1 MGLFS
6 NKTTFKAIE
15 IEQPTDNYKSFS
27 TPFQKLPTGNLSL
40 PFVYDRYETR
50 GYIPFGSDN
59 LYPQYLNQTYFS
71 SPLHGAIV
79 DFKTNASVGGGYK
92 IDQSKLS
99 AKERVALYSFEKRL
113 VLDKFIKTLTRE
125 YIVHNRSYFL
135 ITLKDGETKSVK
147 HVDATKVRTNKDK
160 TLYTIAQ
167 DWTQYLQTKT
177 YKPYDKTCKNG
188 TYIVCFEEQ
197 SLGQDIYPLPQ
208 YTSALNYAYL
218 SGDMSYLAKSNI
230 QNSVFPSF
238 AIKFPKKP
246 QNNEELAQLQETV
259 NKMKGAENA
268 GKAVAFF
275 ANNKDQLPE
284 LEAIP
289 TNQNDSLFKEAS
301 DLVTEQICFAHTIDP
316 ILLGVRTTGSLGNG
330 SDIKQAYIIFEK
342 NVIIPIRERIADII
356 NKLLKISGI
365 EAEIE
370 IVNYQIINETIVEV
384 EEEGSA
390 TMDALNSMSPLVA
403 TKVLES
409 MSQNEIRSLAGL
421 KPKEGGDLTKAEQ
434 EAITNQPTQPQPSQP
449 QESQMNDALKGLTA
463 KDNMDII
470 RIVRDYNKG
479 KLTETLART
488 RLMAYGF
495 DNETITQILSE

>member
-6 NKTTFKAIE
+6 NKTFKAVE
-15 IEQPTDNYKSFS
+15 IEQSTDNYKTFS
-27 TPFQKLPTGNLSL
+27 TPFQKLPIGNLSL

-50 GYIPFGSDN
+50 GYVPFGSDN
-59 LYPQYLNQTYFS
+59 LYPQYLNQMYFS
-71 SPLHGAIV
+71 SPLHGAII
-79 DFKTNASVGGGYK
+79 DFKVNASVGGGYDV
-92 IDQSKLS
+92 DQSDMS
-99 AKERVALYSFEKRL
+99 AKERVAWYGFEKRMSL
-113 VLDKFIKTLTRE
+113 KKFLKALTRE
-125 YIVHNRSYFL
+125 YIVHNRSYFY
-135 ITLKDGETKSVK
+135 ITLKDGEVK
-147 HVDATKVRTNKDK
+147 KIEHVDAAKVRVNKDK
-160 TLYTIAQ
+160 TVYTIAQ
-167 DWTQYLQTKT
+167 DWTQYLQTKQ

-188 TYIVCFEEQ
+188 TYILAFEEK
-197 SLGQDIYPLPQ
+197 SLGQDVYPLPQ

-246 QNNEELAQLQETV
+246 QSNEELTQLQDTV

-289 TNQNDSLFKEAS
+289 TNQNDNLFREAS
-301 DLVTEQICFAHTIDP
+301 ELVTEQICFAHTIDP

-342 NVIIPIRERIADII
+342 NVIIPLRERITDIVET
-356 NKLLKISGI
+356 LMRLSGI
-365 EAEIE
+365 EANLE
-370 IVNYQIINETIVEV
+370 IVNYQIINETIAEV
-384 EEEGSA
+384 EEDEVVTALSA
-390 TMDALNSMSPLVA
+390 LPDSLQA
-403 TKVLES
+403 KVLES
-409 MSQNEIRSLAGL
+409 MTQDEIRALANL
-421 KPKEGGDLTKAEQ
+421 KPIGNEE
-434 EAITNQPTQPQPSQP
+434 TQMSKVSSTP
-449 QESQMNDALKGLTA
+449 NDALKGLTA

-495 DNETITQILSE
+495 DTETITQILSE

>member
-15 IEQPTDNYKSFS
+15 IEQPKDNYKSFS

-40 PFVYDRYETR
+40 PFVSDRYETR
-50 GYIPFGSDN
+50 GYTLFGSDN
-59 LYPQYLNQTYFS
+59 LFPQQLDQTYFS

-135 ITLKDGETKSVK
+135 ITLKDGETKSIK
-147 HVDATKVRTNKDK
+147 HVGAAKVRTNKDK

-167 DWTQYLQTKT
+167 DWTQHLQTKT

-246 QNNEELAQLQETV
+246 QNNEELTQLQETV

-365 EAEIE
+365 DAEIE
-370 IVNYQIINETIVEV
+370 IVNYQIIEEQITEVNENPTV
-384 EEEGSA
+384 
-390 TMDALNSMSPLVA
+390 MALNGLPDDLRA
-403 TKVLES
+403 KVMEN
-409 MSQNEIRSLAGL
+409 MSQNEIRALAGL
-421 KPKEGGDLTKAEQ
+421 KPQEGGDTTESLK
-434 EAITNQPTQPQPSQP
+434 QPQ
-449 QESQMNDALKGLTA
+449 QETQMNDALKGLTA

-495 DNETITQILSE
+495 DTETITQILSE